1 MGYDYSSAIEAGLT
15 DSQIA
20 EFLSQEYGN
29 YNIEAARQ
37 AGLSD
42 TQIAQFLSQYE
53 LEQEEDKNIFDHVGD
68 FLGGVGTGI
77 ASTPLLAAEGAAGLA
92 YAIAPDLF
100 PSIEESD
107 VVEFSRAARQDVQAF
122 IGGDAQ
128 SDAYGVGNAL
138 GSFATFLIPGV
149 GGAALAAKGLAATGK
164 GLASTGKALT
174 ATGKVVGW
182 GGTGTLAV
190 GAGAGEQVESIL
202 AAQERFGKEI
212 PELDKRLSIIMGG
225 GVGLTE
231 IAPLRIPL
239 GMIAAKLSKK
249 TVTAAQKNQILRR
262 VGNVF
267 LAGGAEGAQE
277 AIAGVLQDLISKNMY
292 DPNLEIG
299 ESWASDLGYGG
310 SAGAIFQGILQATI
324 GRRGQKAP
332 GQIDTVV
339 GDPKDT
345 VVAEDAPET
354 ILEESRRL
362 SQLALPAPPPV
373 PLQIEDHSIDSDRVM
388 EPDADIPSIAQQTVN
403 QLAGDIPVA
412 FTNGQIALDT
422 DGMPVSYEVASGDKG
437 PYVKTRAGIKV
448 SPYFATVEQ
457 AEVFRDEMN
466 AGVFDIMRMH
476 DQTEQDTLAREALKE
491 AKIEETE
498 ATLEAARK
506 TYLPAAIEFDTLP
519 TEVSGRINTHNLRV
533 GKSPKHRG
541 DFVSVEE
548 MADAGIDQN
557 IIDGILPGAT
567 NTGTIEGIRKT
578 ASQKNI
584 IIDSEASSQ
593 TGTHDDGFVRFVYGL
608 TGGKDLN
615 RMSGAQLAT
624 VQMKLD
630 ELPSFSQPTS
640 LPTIRQPD
648 FTPSQYATVIAMARD
663 MPRRTVGK
671 KGGRVLEKGE
681 FQKSDVNNVL
691 DKTGEPTEQIIER
704 ALRRGDIR
712 HATNARGKQKRGVYR
727 YNRPAPVKTPL
738 QRGEL
743 IEAQERARAQEE
755 AARTAEEGTIPPLRE
770 RFLRGGSI
778 ETTGEG
784 AVAPKSGIL
793 IRRSDTD
800 SRLTSEQAAQEMKNR
815 ASRAQAIPQF
825 KERME
830 NLGGREAI
838 NKALGSTLRLFQN
851 KIPALKN
858 VPLTVRYVNTL
869 TEEGVE
875 GTPEGRVRQTD
886 DKQVIVL
893 ALDAL
898 EDNQDGSPPSREQAL
913 KQLSSVMSHEIIH
926 VLKNAGIISKAE
938 WKVLT
943 DFVKTKNAVTREGE
957 KLDKTWFD
965 EISQVYRKAGVPLTS
980 EQAVEEAVAESF
992 RAYADGV
999 MKVAGKPRNLFNRIA
1014 DFFIAMRRGFKKIN
1028 VLSAA
1033 DVFGKYA
1040 PVPASTEFVP
1050 AGVTPTQEQTVTAQ
1064 ETRERLRQR
1073 EADAPITQFSIKRE
1087 RVRPR
1092 DTAFAAFNEGN
1103 NNLTLNGRPIPPKGK
1118 IRRLSAVDILYN
1130 DELAPRSGMSV
1141 PFAAEFLDM
1150 KGLRVHK
1157 KPILIEKNQSQD
1169 NLISDVLALE
1179 AKAALQYGD
1188 NASGWYSEKIQE
1200 ALEKASQ
1207 VYPEIE
1213 TNPDARF
1220 AFLAALAITSQKTN
1234 VVLNTK
1240 YADEVYSYFR
1250 ENGKFPQNY
1259 GKGESSKSMKNNFA
1273 LLNSLIE
1280 RFDNQGGISEVNN
1293 FFNTE
1298 FTVKQL
1304 TEEGFNFPVP
1314 KQEGMGETVFGSY
1327 LLGAKIGQGFYQNLN
1342 GNFDPITI
1350 DMWLMRT
1357 FGRLTGRLVGNPG
1370 AFPEQ
1375 QERLFK
1381 ALIERGDRELIGR
1394 MREAVEA
1401 KDTDAII
1408 ELAGDLRL
1416 EHERIF
1422 KTPEVQ
1428 KAYKKNP
1435 KKWSKEEK
1443 PEWAKAA
1450 QALYD
1455 GQIKPKDSPFGS
1467 GYRKSVRRIM
1477 NKTKEKLS
1485 RDGIE
1490 VTNADLQAILW
1501 YPEKNLYAKL
1511 GAQVKDLNTDYSQAF
1526 DLLLEGREVL
1536 NEAEANQR
1544 ALERGATRRGIDAD
1558 ARGTGRDRGEVDEAE
1573 APPQYSIARRA
1584 ELNESALIDVIKN
1597 NPDGFTVKIDGSPP
1611 PKTGFVVAPIKAAEN
1626 IIESDSLNEETIQEF
1641 VRTLL
1646 ATAEAT
1652 GKEVYA
1658 GGWLNQDNNKY
1669 YLDAVQIYDSL
1680 DTALYVADSG
1690 AQLAIFDI
1698 GEFNEIETSE
1708 GIERLKQSG
1717 AYNSQTRDEFQRS
1730 GEESSR
1736 RFTEIRGSDRWVQLS
1751 RPRVEEQPAAQ
1762 YSIARKAATV
1772 KRAPDFSETGEYIV
1786 TLGDGS
1792 TVRIFRDTEQFGYA
1806 VWHRADDLDSLTGI
1820 GYTKAEA
1827 VATLEQQYLDQQA
1840 PQYSIKRREVESK
1853 DVQKGHLSRTQ
1864 SWFSRLAEDLGY
1876 SRMPA
1881 DAFAIEHMITPKLR
1895 DNASII
1901 WNGRA
1906 WPVIIHRGVNKKIEG
1921 RDKGFGL
1928 IHANRHKAEIVE
1940 NTPANSV
1947 ADFTEIVMSAYWPHR
1962 DEPLGQPQ
1970 TRDRRDEDR
1979 VSDESKN
1986 FQLFRQENGLI
1997 KLRWNNPEWKY
2008 PSTLI
2013 FREVPF
2019 NMFPNVVSGR
2029 PELKGRGY
2037 MALVTAFPNGA
2048 NKKDVTRPME
2058 SPVINPNA
2066 SVAATQAA
2074 NESIAGENPNPK
2086 RETLRLRKKY
2096 SLKRRYAQLPPE
2108 EKALHKKVIGGS
2120 PPDQTLGEK
2129 VLGINGL
2136 DKYNPNNPWGWRTKF
2151 RHHLVDKWAS
2161 VFKTEKLVQKKRR
2174 EEGLDHDIATDSA
2187 ASAAFA
2193 LLDRA
2198 SGVISATLTVGPPIY
2213 DRGRIYAI
2221 NSNSL
2226 KVSAAAGKHR
2236 DAVRADYQR
2245 AMDRLIEESA
2255 YQEIVVD
2262 PVTGEQT
2269 TRQIRWESADEVDGL
2284 LNILK
2289 PLESK
2294 GLLESFLLYSIGKRA
2309 QRLNAEGR
2317 EKTLTDADIEAA
2329 LAIGEKDPAIKQAHR
2344 KYQLWNNSVVN
2355 MMMDAGVISQDM
2367 ATLWKEN
2374 ADYLPFYR
2382 ELYED
2387 AGVAYRV
2394 VSGEGTPTKDV
2405 LYKTLDDNRNNKMFQ
2420 SFWQTK
2426 QPRELK
2432 GGKPVY
2438 WVMVNDVADSGRYT
2452 SRDSKQLQDRL
2463 QTLKELNP
2471 RANVRIAV
2479 DNQRIA
2485 DPLNNILQNASAA
2498 VTASMQNIAVS
2509 RAIRDMLYLN
2519 LAASIPEDNREP
2531 HPNRLGVRIKGETKW
2546 FEVQDSMLVNA
2557 LQATGDVNMPF
2568 LGLQA
2573 APARFLREMVT
2584 KDPSF
2589 MAANML
2595 RDTLSS
2601 WVTSGINVTPVVG
2614 TLKGYGD
2621 ALMGTSSAKALIA
2634 SGVVGG
2640 YDFKGDSKNVMRAF
2654 RKHMKLKSPVRHP
2667 FISMWN
2673 ALDSISGASDSST
2686 RIAVYNRVLKETG
2699 DETRAIVEALE
2710 VINFSRKGESKAMRY
2725 LTAVVPFLNA
2735 RIQGLD
2741 VLYRGAKGD
2750 ISSVDKA
2757 KRRKRFYFRA
2767 LMIVSLT
2774 AAYHMAQNA
2783 GDEEDNPW
2791 YHNAPEHVK
2800 DNYWIIPPTWFGGT
2814 RDSSA
2819 FRIPI
2824 PFEVGVLFKVI
2835 PERIMQ
2841 LIEGSSDG
2849 REIGRASWRHLTT
2862 TFNMSFP
2869 QWFQPAFEAMINE
2882 NWHTGREIVT
2892 YWQGRNE
2899 SWMANPDYAS
2909 PTAIALS
2916 EALDENL
2923 ALRVDA
2929 EKIDHVV
2936 RGYIGTLG
2944 SYALMLGDSISRK
2957 AIGLPERA
2965 AKSIHEEPVIGKFF
2979 QEPEGKGQ
2987 LQTFYDLKTELD
2999 IFVETLNSLLEG
3011 GDLDRA
3017 DRYQLSRLNLEMHR
3031 PTLEA
3036 LREDITALRLFRKQ
3050 LVNDRSL
3057 TPEER
3062 RDGVKGVDAQINE
3075 LLHSHNIKKLRT
3087 EALRRQ

>member
-1 MGYDYSSAIEAGLT
+1 MPFDYNSAISDGAT
-15 DSQIA
+15 DQQIA
-20 EFLSQEYGN
+20 EFLSEKHNWDLNSALQDGATHQQ
-29 YNIEAARQ
+29 AAQ
-37 AGLSD
+37 WLA
-42 TQIAQFLSQYE
+42 QYE
-53 LEQEEDKNIFDHVGD
+53 PEQEEDKNIFDHVGD

-107 VVEFSRAARQDVQAF
+107 VVEFSRKARQDVQSYL
-122 IGGDAQ
+122 GGDAQ

-138 GSFATFLIPGV
+138 GSFATFLIPGI
-149 GGAALAAKGLAATGK
+149 GQIGLAAKGLAT
-164 GLASTGKALT
+164 
-174 ATGKVVGW
+174 TGKVVGW
-182 GGTGTLAV
+182 GGGGALAV

-202 AAQERFGKEI
+202 AANKRLGEEI
-212 PELDKRLSIIMGG
+212 PDLDKRLSILMGG
-225 GVGLTE
+225 AVGLTE
-231 IAPLRIPL
+231 LASLRLPL
-239 GMIAAKLSKK
+239 GLIASKLPKNLVTKPMADSILKK
-249 TVTAAQKNQILRR
+249 

-292 DPNLEIG
+292 DPSLEIG

-362 SQLALPAPPPV
+362 SQLALPAPPPI

-388 EPDADIPSIAQQTVN
+388 EPDADIASIAQRTVD
-403 QLAGDIPVA
+403 QLAGDLPVA

-422 DGMPVSYEVASGDKG
+422 DGVPVSYEVSSGDKG
-437 PYVKTRAGIKV
+437 PHVKTRAGIKV
-448 SPYFATVEQ
+448 SPYFATIEQ
-457 AEVFRDEMN
+457 AEAFKDEMN
-466 AGVFDIMRMH
+466 AGVFDIMQRH
-476 DQTEQDTLAREALKE
+476 DQVEQDTLAREALKE

-498 ATLEAARK
+498 ATLDAARK

-519 TEVSGRINTHNLRV
+519 PEVAGQINIHNSRV
-533 GKSPKHRG
+533 GKNTKVRG
-541 DFVSVEE
+541 DVVSISE
-548 MADAGIDQN
+548 MADANISQD
-557 IIDGILPGAT
+557 IIDGLLPEAM
-567 NTGTIEGIRKT
+567 NTGTIEGVRET

-681 FQKSDVNNVL
+681 FQKSDINNVL
-691 DKTGEPTEQIIER
+691 DKTGDPTEQIIER
-704 ALRRGDIR
+704 ALSRGDIR
-712 HATNARGKQKRGVYR
+712 AARNARGKEKRGVYR
-727 YNRPAPVKTPL
+727 YNRPAPVQTPL

-743 IEAQERARAQEE
+743 IEAEERARAQEE
-755 AARTAEEGTIPPLRE
+755 ADRTAEEGTISPVRE
-770 RFLRGGSI
+770 RLLRGGTV
-778 ETTGEG
+778 ETTGET
-784 AVAPKSGIL
+784 ATAPKSGIH

-800 SRLTSEQAAQEMKNR
+800 SKLTSEQAAQEMKNR

-825 KERME
+825 KQRME

-838 NKALGSTLRLFQN
+838 NKALGSALRLFQN

-869 TEEGVE
+869 TEEGAE
-875 GTPEGRVRQTD
+875 GTKEGMIRQTD

-898 EDNQDGSPPSREQAL
+898 ENNQDGSPPSREQAL

-926 VLKNAGIISKAE
+926 VLRNAGIITKAD

-943 DFVKTKNAVTREGE
+943 NFVETNNAVTREGG

-965 EISQVYRKAGVPLTS
+965 EISEVYKAQPLTR
-980 EQAVEEAVAESF
+980 EELVEEAVAESF

-1014 DFFIAMRRGFKKIN
+1014 DFFIAMRRGFKKID

-1050 AGVTPTQEQTVTAQ
+1050 AGITPTQEQVVTAQ
-1064 ETRERLRQR
+1064 ETRERLGQR
-1073 EADAPITQFSIKRE
+1073 EADAPITQ
-1087 RVRPR
+1087 
-1092 DTAFAAFNEGN
+1092 
-1103 NNLTLNGRPIPPKGK
+1103 
-1118 IRRLSAVDILYN
+1118 
-1130 DELAPRSGMSV
+1130 
-1141 PFAAEFLDM
+1141 
-1150 KGLRVHK
+1150 
-1157 KPILIEKNQSQD
+1157 
-1169 NLISDVLALE
+1169 
-1179 AKAALQYGD
+1179 
-1188 NASGWYSEKIQE
+1188 
-1200 ALEKASQ
+1200 
-1207 VYPEIE
+1207 
-1213 TNPDARF
+1213 
-1220 AFLAALAITSQKTN
+1220 
-1234 VVLNTK
+1234 
-1240 YADEVYSYFR
+1240 
-1250 ENGKFPQNY
+1250 
-1259 GKGESSKSMKNNFA
+1259 
-1273 LLNSLIE
+1273 
-1280 RFDNQGGISEVNN
+1280 
-1293 FFNTE
+1293 
-1298 FTVKQL
+1298 
-1304 TEEGFNFPVP
+1304 
-1314 KQEGMGETVFGSY
+1314 
-1327 LLGAKIGQGFYQNLN
+1327 
-1342 GNFDPITI
+1342 
-1350 DMWLMRT
+1350 
-1357 FGRLTGRLVGNPG
+1357 
-1370 AFPEQ
+1370 
-1375 QERLFK
+1375 
-1381 ALIERGDRELIGR
+1381 
-1394 MREAVEA
+1394 
-1401 KDTDAII
+1401 
-1408 ELAGDLRL
+1408 
-1416 EHERIF
+1416 
-1422 KTPEVQ
+1422 
-1428 KAYKKNP
+1428 
-1435 KKWSKEEK
+1435 
-1443 PEWAKAA
+1443 
-1450 QALYD
+1450 
-1455 GQIKPKDSPFGS
+1455 
-1467 GYRKSVRRIM
+1467 
-1477 NKTKEKLS
+1477 
-1485 RDGIE
+1485 
-1490 VTNADLQAILW
+1490 
-1501 YPEKNLYAKL
+1501 
-1511 GAQVKDLNTDYSQAF
+1511 
-1526 DLLLEGREVL
+1526 
-1536 NEAEANQR
+1536 
-1544 ALERGATRRGIDAD
+1544 
-1558 ARGTGRDRGEVDEAE
+1558 
-1573 APPQYSIARRA
+1573 YSIARRV
-1584 ELNESALIDVIKN
+1584 ELNASSLTDAIKN
-1597 NPDGFTVKIDGSPP
+1597 NPDGFTVKIDGSPA

-1652 GKEVYA
+1652 GEEVYA

-1669 YLDAVQIYDSL
+1669 YLDAVQIYDNL
-1680 DTALYVADSG
+1680 DTALYVADSNS
-1690 AQLAIFDI
+1690 QLAIFDI

-1717 AYNSQTRDEFQRS
+1717 TYNSQTRDEFRRS

-1762 YSIARKAATV
+1762 YSIARKAEPGVVVLRHAGPELEGGKLDLSFTG
-1772 KRAPDFSETGEYIV
+1772 RANNPDSINPRMTSGISFSTKEGEHGAYAAGRRQYEVRLPEEDLSGVVDFFTKVRDLPPEQRQAIVELSGRTPSGVMDGESVGNAISRIRNDVENGTDLLVERGISGFNKKGVQEIVIWDQNLLDNAELLDVTGGNKV
-1786 TLGDGS
+1786 TL
-1792 TVRIFRDTEQFGYA
+1792 RQ
-1806 VWHRADDLDSLTGI
+1806 
-1820 GYTKAEA
+1820 
-1827 VATLEQQYLDQQA
+1827 ATPRRETTA
-1840 PQYSIKRREVESK
+1840 QYSIKRREVEST

-1864 SWFSRLAEDLGY
+1864 SWFSRLAKDLGY
-1876 SRMPA
+1876 DSSRMPA
-1881 DAFAIEHMITPKLR
+1881 DAFDIAHIVTPQLKN
-1895 DNASII
+1895 DASLI

-1906 WPVIIHRGVNKKIEG
+1906 WPVIIHRGVNKNLEG

-1928 IHANRHKAEIVE
+1928 VHANRHRTEIVE

-1947 ADFTEIVMSAYWPHR
+1947 SDFVEIVMGAYWPHR
-1962 DEPLGQPQ
+1962 DGQA
-1970 TRDRRDEDR
+1970 RDQQVDDR
-1979 VSDESKN
+1979 AKN
-1986 FQLFRQENGLI
+1986 FELSRQDNGLI
-1997 KLRWNNPEWKY
+1997 KLKWNNPEWKY

-2019 NMFPNVVSGR
+2019 DMFPNVVSAR

-2037 MALVTAFPNGA
+2037 MALVTAFPNNA
-2048 NKKDVTRPME
+2048 NKKDVTRPMD

-2086 RETLRLRKKY
+2086 RETLKLRKQY

-2108 EKALHKKVIGGS
+2108 EKALHKKIIGGS

-2129 VLGINGL
+2129 VLGIEGL

-2151 RHHLVDKWAS
+2151 RHELVDKWAS
-2161 VFKTEKLVQKKRR
+2161 VFKTEKLVQKKRKQ
-2174 EEGLDHDIATDSA
+2174 EGLDHDIATDSA
-2187 ASAAFA
+2187 ASAAFS

-2198 SGVISATLTVGPPIY
+2198 SGVISAILTVGPPIY

-2226 KVSAAAGKHR
+2226 KVSAAAGKNR
-2236 DAVRADYQR
+2236 DKVRANYQR

-2269 TRQIRWESADEVDGL
+2269 TKQIRWESADEVDGL

-2355 MMMDAGVISQDM
+2355 MMVDAGVISQDM
-2367 ATLWKEN
+2367 ATLWKQN

-2382 ELYED
+2382 ELYDD

-2394 VSGEGTPTKDV
+2394 VSGEGTPTKDM
-2405 LYKTLDDNRNNKMFQ
+2405 LYKTLDDNKNNKMFQ
-2420 SFWQTK
+2420 SFWKTK

-2452 SRDSKQLQDRL
+2452 SPDSKQLQDRL
-2463 QTLKELNP
+2463 QALKELNKNDP
-2471 RANVRIAV
+2471 NANVRIAV

-2557 LQATGDVNMPF
+2557 LQATGDVSMPF

-2573 APARFLREMVT
+2573 TPARFLREMVT

-2601 WVTSGINVTPVVG
+2601 WVTSGVNVTPVVG

-2640 YDFKGDSKNVMRAF
+2640 YDFKGDSKNVMKAF

-2667 FISMWN
+2667 FVSMWN

-2710 VINFSRKGESKAMRY
+2710 VINFSRKGASKAMRY

-2735 RIQGLD
+2735 RVQGLD

-2750 ISSVDKA
+2750 IASVDKA

-2791 YHNAPEHVK
+2791 YHNAPEHEK
-2800 DNYWIIPPTWFGGT
+2800 DNFWIIPPTWFGGT
-2814 RDSSA
+2814 RDSLA

-2824 PFEVGVLFKVI
+2824 PFEVGILFKVI

-2841 LIEGSSDG
+2841 LIEGSTDG
-2849 REIGRASWRHLTT
+2849 REIGEASVRHLTT
-2862 TFNMSFP
+2862 TFNLSFP
-2869 QWFQPAFEAMINE
+2869 QWFQPAFEGMIN
-2882 NWHTGREIVT
+2882 HSFYSGRPVVS

-2899 SWMANPDYAS
+2899 GWMANPESAS
-2909 PTAIALS
+2909 PVAIALS
-2916 EALDENL
+2916 EALDEDL
-2923 ALRVDA
+2923 AVRVSA
-2929 EKIDHVV
+2929 QKIDHVI

-2944 SYALMLGDSISRK
+2944 SYALSMADSVARN
-2957 AIGLPERA
+2957 AIDLPDRA
-2965 AKSIHEEPVIGKFF
+2965 AKSAHEEDVIRRFL
-2979 QEPEGKGQ
+2979 QEPEGKGP

-2999 IFVETLNSLLEG
+2999 IFTQTMNSLTEG
-3011 GDLDRA
+3011 GDLNRA
-3017 DRYQLSRLNLEMHR
+3017 DKYQLSRLNLEMHR
-3031 PTLEA
+3031 PVIEA
-3036 LREDITALRLFRKQ
+3036 LREEITALRLFRKQ
-3050 LVNDRSL
+3050 LFNDRSL
-3057 TPEER
+3057 TPEEK
-3062 RDGVKGVDAQINE
+3062 RDSVEGVDRQINE

-3087 EALRRQ
+3087 EALTRQ

>member
-29 YNIEAARQ
+29 YNIEDARQ

-42 TQIAQFLSQYE
+42 GQIAQFLSQYE
-53 LEQEEDKNIFDHVGD
+53 PEQEEDKNIFDHVGD

-107 VVEFSRAARQDVQAF
+107 VVEFSRKARQDVQSYL
-122 IGGDAQ
+122 GGDAQ

-138 GSFATFLIPGV
+138 GSFATFLIPGI
-149 GGAALAAKGLAATGK
+149 GQIGLAAKGLAT
-164 GLASTGKALT
+164 
-174 ATGKVVGW
+174 TGKVVGW
-182 GGTGTLAV
+182 GGGGALAV

-202 AAQERFGKEI
+202 AANKRLGEEI
-212 PELDKRLSIIMGG
+212 PDLDKRLSILMGG
-225 GVGLTE
+225 AVGLTE
-231 IAPLRIPL
+231 LASLRLPL
-239 GMIAAKLSKK
+239 GLIASKLPKNLVTKPMADSILKK
-249 TVTAAQKNQILRR
+249 

-292 DPNLEIG
+292 DPSLEIG

-362 SQLALPAPPPV
+362 SQLALPAPPPI

-388 EPDADIPSIAQQTVN
+388 EPDADIASIAQRTVD
-403 QLAGDIPVA
+403 QLAGDLPVA

-422 DGMPVSYEVASGDKG
+422 DGVPVSYEVSSGDKG
-437 PYVKTRAGIKV
+437 PHVKTRAGIKV
-448 SPYFATVEQ
+448 SPYFATIEQ
-457 AEVFRDEMN
+457 AEAFKDEMN
-466 AGVFDIMRMH
+466 AGVFDIMQRH
-476 DQTEQDTLAREALKE
+476 DQVEQDTLAREALKE

-498 ATLEAARK
+498 ATLDAARK

-519 TEVSGRINTHNLRV
+519 PDVAGQINIHNSRV
-533 GKSPKHRG
+533 GKNTKVRG
-541 DFVSVEE
+541 DVVSISE
-548 MADAGIDQN
+548 MADANISQD
-557 IIDGILPGAT
+557 IIDGLLPEAM
-567 NTGTIEGIRKT
+567 NTGTIEGVRET

-681 FQKSDVNNVL
+681 FQKSDINNVL
-691 DKTGEPTEQIIER
+691 DKTGDPTEQIIER
-704 ALRRGDIR
+704 ALSRGDIR
-712 HATNARGKQKRGVYR
+712 AARNARGKEKRGVYR
-727 YNRPAPVKTPL
+727 YNRPAPVQTPL

-743 IEAQERARAQEE
+743 IEAEERARAQEE
-755 AARTAEEGTIPPLRE
+755 ADRTAEEGTISPVRE
-770 RFLRGGSI
+770 RLLRGGTV
-778 ETTGEG
+778 ETTGET
-784 AVAPKSGIL
+784 ATAPKSGIL

-800 SRLTSEQAAQEMKNR
+800 SKLTSEQAAQEMKNR

-825 KERME
+825 KQRME

-838 NKALGSTLRLFQN
+838 NKALGSALRLFQN

-869 TEEGVE
+869 TEEGAE
-875 GTPEGRVRQTD
+875 GTKEGMIRQTD

-898 EDNQDGSPPSREQAL
+898 ENNQDGSPPSREQAL

-926 VLKNAGIISKAE
+926 VLRNAGIITKAD

-943 DFVKTKNAVTREGE
+943 NFVETNNAVTREGG

-965 EISQVYRKAGVPLTS
+965 EISEVYKDQPLTR
-980 EQAVEEAVAESF
+980 EELVEEAVAEAF

-999 MKVAGKPRNLFNRIA
+999 MKVVGKPRNLFNRIA
-1014 DFFIAMRRGFKKIN
+1014 DFFIAMRRGFKKID

-1050 AGVTPTQEQTVTAQ
+1050 AGITPTQEQVVTAQ
-1064 ETRERLRQR
+1064 ETRERLGQS

-1087 RVRPR
+1087 RVSPR
-1092 DTAFAAFNEGN
+1092 DTAFTAFNEGN
-1103 NNLTLNGRPIPPKGK
+1103 NNLTLNGKPIPPKGK
-1118 IRRLSAVDILYN
+1118 VRRLSAIDILYN
-1130 DELAPRSGMSV
+1130 DGLAARSEMSI
-1141 PFAAEFLDM
+1141 PFAAELLDM
-1150 KGLRVHK
+1150 KGRRFHK
-1157 KPILIEKNQSQD
+1157 KQILIEEDQSQD

-1179 AKAALQYGD
+1179 AKAALRYGD

-1207 VYPEIE
+1207 VYPEIK
-1213 TNPDARF
+1213 TNPDAKF
-1220 AFLAALAITSQKTN
+1220 ALLVSLAITSQNTN
-1234 VVLNTK
+1234 VVLNTR
-1240 YADEVYSYFR
+1240 YADQVYSYFR
-1250 ENGKFPQNY
+1250 ENGKFPIHY
-1259 GKGESSKSMKNNFA
+1259 GKGKSSQDMRDNFS

-1280 RFDNQGGISEVNN
+1280 RFDNQGGISKVHQ
-1293 FFNTE
+1293 FFNEE

-1304 TEEGFNFPVP
+1304 TEEGFNFSVP
-1314 KQEGMGETVFGSY
+1314 KQEGMRETVFGSY

-1342 GNFDPITI
+1342 GNFNPVTI

-1370 AFPEQ
+1370 AFPKQ

-1381 ALIERGDRELIGR
+1381 ALIERGDPELIGR

-1408 ELAGDLRL
+1408 ELAGEVRL
-1416 EHERIF
+1416 EFERIF

-1450 QALYD
+1450 QTLYD

-1477 NKTKEKLS
+1477 TKTKEKLS

-1501 YPEKNLYAKL
+1501 YPEKNLYSKL
-1511 GAQVKDLNTDYSQAF
+1511 GAKVKDLNTDYSQAY
-1526 DLLLEGREVL
+1526 DILLERKKSDGTET
-1536 NEAEANQR
+1536 NQR
-1544 ALERGATRRGIDAD
+1544 ALERGTARQGIDAD
-1558 ARGTGRDRGEVDEAE
+1558 TRGTGRDRGEVDERE
-1573 APPQYSIARRA
+1573 TPTQYSIARR
-1584 ELNESALIDVIKN
+1584 
-1597 NPDGFTVKIDGSPP
+1597 
-1611 PKTGFVVAPIKAAEN
+1611 
-1626 IIESDSLNEETIQEF
+1626 
-1641 VRTLL
+1641 
-1646 ATAEAT
+1646 
-1652 GKEVYA
+1652 
-1658 GGWLNQDNNKY
+1658 
-1669 YLDAVQIYDSL
+1669 
-1680 DTALYVADSG
+1680 
-1690 AQLAIFDI
+1690 
-1698 GEFNEIETSE
+1698 
-1708 GIERLKQSG
+1708 
-1717 AYNSQTRDEFQRS
+1717 
-1730 GEESSR
+1730 
-1736 RFTEIRGSDRWVQLS
+1736 
-1751 RPRVEEQPAAQ
+1751 
-1762 YSIARKAATV
+1762 
-1772 KRAPDFSETGEYIV
+1772 
-1786 TLGDGS
+1786 
-1792 TVRIFRDTEQFGYA
+1792 
-1806 VWHRADDLDSLTGI
+1806 
-1820 GYTKAEA
+1820 
-1827 VATLEQQYLDQQA
+1827 
-1840 PQYSIKRREVESK
+1840 VEST

-1881 DAFAIEHMITPKLR
+1881 DAFEIEHLVTPQLKN
-1895 DNASII
+1895 DASLI

-1906 WPVIIHRGVNKKIEG
+1906 WPVIIHRGVNKKVEG

-1928 IHANRHKAEIVE
+1928 VHANRHRAEIVE

-1947 ADFTEIVMSAYWPHR
+1947 SDFVEIVMGAYWPHR
-1962 DEPLGQPQ
+1962 DGQA
-1970 TRDRRDEDR
+1970 RDQQVDDQA
-1979 VSDESKN
+1979 KN
-1986 FQLFRQENGLI
+1986 FQLLRQENGLI

-2019 NMFPNVVSGR
+2019 DMFPNVVSAR

-2037 MALVTAFPNGA
+2037 MALVTAFPNNA
-2048 NKKDVTRPME
+2048 NKKDVTRPMD
-2058 SPVINPNA
+2058 SPIINPNA

-2086 RETLRLRKKY
+2086 RETLKLRKQY

-2108 EKALHKKVIGGS
+2108 EKALHKKIIGGS

-2129 VLGINGL
+2129 VLGIEGL

-2151 RHHLVDKWAS
+2151 RHEIVDKWAS
-2161 VFKTEKLVQKKRR
+2161 VFKTEKLVQKKRKQ
-2174 EEGLDHDIATDSA
+2174 EGLDHDIATDSA
-2187 ASAAFA
+2187 ASAAFS

-2198 SGVISATLTVGPPIY
+2198 SGVISAILTVGPPIY

-2236 DAVRADYQR
+2236 DKVRANYQR

-2255 YQEIVVD
+2255 YID
-2262 PVTGEQT
+2262 PVTGK
-2269 TRQIRWESADEVDGL
+2269 QIRWESADEVDGL

-2355 MMMDAGVISQDM
+2355 MMVDAGVISQDM
-2367 ATLWKEN
+2367 ATLWKQN

-2382 ELYED
+2382 ELYDD
-2387 AGVAYRV
+2387 AGVAYRL
-2394 VSGEGTPTKDV
+2394 VSGEGTPTKDM
-2405 LYKTLDDNRNNKMFQ
+2405 LYKTLDDNKNNKMFQ
-2420 SFWQTK
+2420 SFWKTK

-2452 SRDSKQLQDRL
+2452 SPDSKQLQDRL
-2463 QTLKELNP
+2463 QALKELNKNDP
-2471 RANVRIAV
+2471 NANVRIAV

-2573 APARFLREMVT
+2573 TPARFLREMVT

-2601 WVTSGINVTPVVG
+2601 WVTSGVNVTPVVG

-2640 YDFKGDSKNVMRAF
+2640 YDFKGDSKNVMKAF

-2667 FISMWN
+2667 FVSMWN

-2710 VINFSRKGESKAMRY
+2710 VINFSRKGANAGMRY

-2735 RIQGLD
+2735 RVQGLD

-2750 ISSVDKA
+2750 IASVDKA

-2800 DNYWIIPPTWFGGT
+2800 DNFWIIPPTWFGGT
-2814 RDSSA
+2814 RDSLA

-2824 PFEVGVLFKVI
+2824 PFEVGILFKVI

-2841 LIEGSSDG
+2841 LIEGSTDG
-2849 REIGRASWRHLTT
+2849 RELSEASLRHLTT
-2862 TFNMSFP
+2862 TFNVSFP
-2869 QWFQPAFEAMINE
+2869 QWFQPAFEGMIN
-2882 NWHTGREIVT
+2882 HSFYSGRPVVS

-2899 SWMANPDYAS
+2899 GWMANPETAS
-2909 PTAIALS
+2909 PVAIALS
-2916 EALDENL
+2916 EALDEDL
-2923 ALRVDA
+2923 AVRVSA
-2929 EKIDHVV
+2929 QKIDHVI

-2944 SYALMLGDSISRK
+2944 SYALSMADSVARN
-2957 AIGLPERA
+2957 AIDLPDRA
-2965 AKSIHEEPVIGKFF
+2965 AKSAHEEDVIRRFL
-2979 QEPEGKGQ
+2979 QEPEGKGP

-2999 IFVETLNSLLEG
+2999 IFTQTMNSLTEG
-3011 GDLDRA
+3011 GDLNRA
-3017 DRYQLSRLNLEMHR
+3017 DKYQLSRLNLEMHR
-3031 PTLEA
+3031 PVIEA
-3036 LREDITALRLFRKQ
+3036 LREEITALRLFRKQ
-3050 LVNDRSL
+3050 LFNDRSL
-3057 TPEER
+3057 TPEEK
-3062 RDGVKGVDAQINE
+3062 RDSVEGVDRQINE

-3087 EALRRQ
+3087 EALTRQ